1 MAIKKKKIKGTIW
14 KFCIIFFA
22 LGAVVMFID
31 NSIMEGFVYLLLF
44 VISIGAYKSTKAK
57 NIKSKS
63 SEKRPIKKVEH
74 SPTKHSDQE
83 DTDSISKA
91 LENSIP
97 DKTFQPISINVD
109 TPRTSITEKH
119 HITGISHYMD
129 NLMHLAGENY
139 EYDYSKRELI
149 DNMLEGERI
158 YQYEFEISK
167 AELIEEP
174 TNPYDPNAVK
184 VVLDGLHVGYIKKGS
199 CAHIKKLLSSNRII
213 GISAKVGGGKYK
225 FLSCEYDYEKDKD
238 VYELERDSTNFF
250 VDIILELKETK

>member
-1 MAIKKKKIKGTIW
+1 MATKKKKNKGTIW

-31 NSIMEGFVYLLLF
+31 NSIIEGFVYLLLSA
-44 VISIGAYKSTKAK
+44 ISIGAYKSAKAK
-57 NIKSKS
+57 NIKSKN
-63 SEKRPIKKVEH
+63 SEKRPVKKVER
-74 SPTKHSDQE
+74 SPVKHSNQE
-83 DTDSISKA
+83 DFDSISKA
-91 LENSIP
+91 LENNIP
-97 DKTFQPISINVD
+97 DRTFQPISINVD
-109 TPRTSITEKH
+109 TPQTSITEKH

-129 NLMHLAGENY
+129 NLMQLSEENY

-158 YQYEFEISK
+158 YQYEFDISK

-174 TNPYDPNAVK
+174 SNPYDPNAIK

-199 CAHIKKLLSSNRII
+199 CAHIKKLLASDRII
-213 GISAKVGGGKYK
+213 KISAKAGGGKYK
-225 FLSCEYDYEKDKD
+225 YLSCEYDFEKDKD
-238 VYELERDSTNFF
+238 VYELERDSANFF